1 MKTYVEQNIIYKKKT
16 KNTTQPNLQKGQV
29 QKITLEKGLKLL
41 IKALNYSWSMSF
53 KIFYEG
59 VSISF

>member
-1 MKTYVEQNIIYKKKT
+1 MKTYVEQNIIYNQKK
-16 KNTTQPNLQKGQV
+16 TQPNLQKGQV

-53 KIFYEG
+53 EIFYEG